1 VTSFRV
7 LFIIRERFNKPQP
20 LLIIYLQL
28 LQIQVA
34 I

>member
-1 VTSFRV
+1 VTRFRV

-20 LLIIYLQL
+20 LIYLQL
-28 LQIQVA
+28 LQIQVT